1 MLLRSRYSCATPTSI
16 NELLDCMDGLVLQIK
31 NYRIYM
37 TQGNNRIAK
46 RSSHEDTVLIGVTE
60 ARNLE
65 LDQCLIAVNIWK

>member
-1 MLLRSRYSCATPTSI
+1 MEGFDLLECVKRSILQVLSCGIS
-16 NELLDCMDGLVLQIK
+16 
-31 NYRIYM
+31 M

>member
-46 RSSHEDTVLIGVTE
+46 RSISVRL
-60 ARNLE
+60 
-65 LDQCLIAVNIWK
+65 QS

>member
-1 MLLRSRYSCATPTSI
+1 MCHPNIYSI

-46 RSSHEDTVLIGVTE
+46 RSISVRL
-60 ARNLE
+60 
-65 LDQCLIAVNIWK
+65 QS